1 MCCDLRTEQYA
12 NQHVGNQE
20 AEMSQNPQQAS
31 GPLWKN
37 PTNCPEEEVPCDLHP
52 LQVLGVDLQ
61 LHLHLHLPRLQQ
73 LWLLD
78 LHLPHDHLPRHLLV
92 ALPDKYLSNRT
103 EFNSMS
109 KSTRIQ
115 QTHLWAAAPTAQK
128 YYASIHT
135 VPEHRPNQLQSSWQ
149 TMVSNQQKRCKKYQV
164 GLPAQLH

>member
-1 MCCDLRTEQYA
+1 MCCDLRTEQYV

-73 LWLLD
+73 LWLQWIK
-78 LHLPHDHLPRHLLV
+78 R
-92 ALPDKYLSNRT
+92 
-103 EFNSMS
+103 
-109 KSTRIQ
+109 
-115 QTHLWAAAPTAQK
+115 
-128 YYASIHT
+128 SIH
-135 VPEHRPNQLQSSWQ
+135 NKLDFSSILYL
-149 TMVSNQQKRCKKYQV
+149 TPIYLK
-164 GLPAQLH
+164 HT